1 MERSLKYELLFVK
14 RHKDMKKFF
23 VLYKAPTEEFQK
35 VVEGAN
41 SSPEEAQKGMKEWTD
56 WMTAHSSEIIDNGNP
71 VGKTK
76 EVKRTTIKDIKNE
89 VGGYSIVQAD
99 SHEQAAKLFSDN
111 PHFSIPRAT
120 IEVMEIVQMPGV

>member
-1 MERSLKYELLFVK
+1 
-14 RHKDMKKFF
+14 MKKFF

-35 VVEGAN
+35 LMQN
-41 SSPEEAQKGMKEWTD
+41 TSPEDQQKGTKEWTD
-56 WMTAHSSEIIDNGNP
+56 WMTAHSSDLIDGGAP

-76 EVKRTTIKDIKNE
+76 EVKKTAIKDIKNE

-99 SHEQAAKLFSDN
+99 THEEAAKLFSDN

-120 IEVMEIVQMPGV
+120 IEVMEIVPMPA